1 MRFVVARYEKDAD
14 SPDSVTDLS
23 TVDVNAVS
31 AMLGVPGAEL
41 TVLSRGLGR
50 LRVGAH
56 REEKRPGAARRQGG
70 TRPSCCGPRGSA
82 HVDVVTGGVD
92 RGERA

>member
-31 AMLGVPGAEL
+31 AMLGVPAAEL
-41 TVLSRGLGR
+41 TDVHPLEKPHRSELQRLAGVGLDLERYEYFLEVL
-50 LRVGAH
+50 A
-56 REEKRPGAARRQGG
+56 
-70 TRPSCCGPRGSA
+70 
-82 HVDVVTGGVD
+82 D
-92 RGERA
+92 

>member
-31 AMLGVPGAEL
+31 AMLGVPAAEL
-41 TVLSRGLGR
+41 TDVYPLEKPHRVELQRLTGVGLDLDHYAYFLEVL
-50 LRVGAH
+50 A
-56 REEKRPGAARRQGG
+56 
-70 TRPSCCGPRGSA
+70 
-82 HVDVVTGGVD
+82 D
-92 RGERA
+92 

>member
-31 AMLGVPGAEL
+31 AMLGVPAGEL
-41 TVLSRGLGR
+41 TDVYPLEKPHGSELRRLTGVGLDLDHYEYFLEVL
-50 LRVGAH
+50 A
-56 REEKRPGAARRQGG
+56 
-70 TRPSCCGPRGSA
+70 
-82 HVDVVTGGVD
+82 D
-92 RGERA
+92 

>member
-31 AMLGVPGAEL
+31 AMLGVPAAEL
-41 TVLSRGLGR
+41 TDVYPLEKPHRRELQRLTGVGLDLEHHEYFLEVL
-50 LRVGAH
+50 A
-56 REEKRPGAARRQGG
+56 
-70 TRPSCCGPRGSA
+70 
-82 HVDVVTGGVD
+82 D
-92 RGERA
+92 

>member
-31 AMLGVPGAEL
+31 AYFIE
-41 TVLSRGLGR
+41 VL
-50 LRVGAH
+50 A
-56 REEKRPGAARRQGG
+56 
-70 TRPSCCGPRGSA
+70 
-82 HVDVVTGGVD
+82 D
-92 RGERA
+92 

>member
-31 AMLGVPGAEL
+31 AMLGVPAAEL
-41 TVLSRGLGR
+41 TDVYPLEKPHRSELQRLTGVGLDLDPYAYFLEVL
-50 LRVGAH
+50 A
-56 REEKRPGAARRQGG
+56 
-70 TRPSCCGPRGSA
+70 
-82 HVDVVTGGVD
+82 D
-92 RGERA
+92 

>member
-1 MRFVVARYEKDAD
+1 MTLPSHHAESDAMRFVVARYEKDAD

-41 TVLSRGLGR
+41 TDVYPLEKPHRSELQRLTRVDLDLDHYEYFLEVL
-50 LRVGAH
+50 A
-56 REEKRPGAARRQGG
+56 
-70 TRPSCCGPRGSA
+70 
-82 HVDVVTGGVD
+82 D
-92 RGERA
+92 